1 MALVHVS
8 PSQQT
13 FLRDL
18 AAQRNKGKRNN
29 RRGWGKLTAEDNHY
43 IGLLGEHAA
52 SRVLDG
58 YSLDRACYGASGDG
72 GMADLIG
79 PAGGVNVKTRTKR
92 GYDFALSTDS
102 LDGFK
107 ADAAV
112 LVWPGDDAT
121 QKLLCSD
128 PKPQDVNISLDV
140 VGIVSYADFAAK
152 AVHKDFGYGLRLVL
166 EHQHFTPIHR
176 PLWSHEVAGFI
187 NRRS

>member
-43 IGLLGEHAA
+43 IGLLGEYAA
-52 SRVLDG
+52 SRLLDG
-58 YSLDRACYGASGDG
+58 YSYSKEIFGASGDG
-72 GMADLIG
+72 GLADLQG
-79 PAGGVNVKTRTKR
+79 PAGGINVKTRTRR
-92 GYDFALSTDS
+92 GYDFALSGDS

-112 LVWPGDDAT
+112 LVWPAQGCEANLAT
-121 QKLLCSD
+121 
-128 PKPQDVNISLDV
+128 PQDVNISLDV

>member
-1 MALVHVS
+1 MLMAIVLVD
-8 PSQQT
+8 PTQQA
-13 FLRDL
+13 FLRSL
-18 AAQRNKGKRNN
+18 ARQRNKGKRNN
-29 RRGWGKLTAEDNHY
+29 KRGWGKLTAEDNHY
-43 IGLLGEHAA
+43 IGLLGEYAA

-72 GMADLIG
+72 GMADLVG

-92 GYDFALSTDS
+92 GYDFALSTAS

-128 PKPQDVNISLDV
+128 PKPQHDNISLDV
-140 VGIVSYADFAAK
+140 VGIASYAVFAAK
-152 AVHKDFGYGLRLVL
+152 AVHMDYGYGRRLVL
-166 EHQHFTPIHR
+166 PWEHFTPLHR
-176 PLWSHEVAGFI
+176 PLWSHEVQRYI
-187 NRRS
+187 RS